1 MMLIEIEKEESK
13 VKREKQNNQFFEYI
27 MDKKGNY

>member
-13 VKREKQNNQFFEYI
+13 VKREKQNNQFSEFI
-27 MDKKGNY
+27 MDKNGNH